1 MKIISLLFVGVAL
14 ALAGCAS
21 PGTRVAAN
29 RAEFNTWPP
38 EVQDNVL
45 AGRID
50 VGYSTAQV
58 RMALGAPD
66 RITTR
71 KDSDG
76 TSEIW
81 TYGDRSPRFSWGF
94 GFGTGG
100 RNSSVGVGVSTTSR
114 GRDTASR
121 VVFDQTGKVSS
132 IETAASAGR

>member
-1 MKIISLLFVGVAL
+1 MKCRSLLFLVCAGIF
-14 ALAGCAS
+14 AGCSS
-21 PGTRVAAN
+21 PGSRVAAN

-50 VGYSTAQV
+50 VGYSAAQV

-76 TSEIW
+76 TSETW
-81 TYGDRSPRFSWGF
+81 VYGDSSPRFSWGL
-94 GFGTGG
+94 GIGSGG
-100 RNSSVGVGVSTTSR
+100 RNSAVGVGVNTSSR
-114 GRDTASR
+114 AVTHASR
-121 VVFDQTGKVSS
+121 VVFDPTGKVSA
-132 IETAASAGR
+132 IERTGR

>member
-1 MKIISLLFVGVAL
+1 MKILPFLLLGVACV
-14 ALAGCAS
+14 LAGCAS
-21 PGTRVAAN
+21 PGSRVAAN
-29 RAEFNTWPP
+29 RTEFNTWPP

-66 RITTR
+66 HITTR

-81 TYGDRSPRFSWGF
+81 IYGDSSPRFSWGF
-94 GFGTGG
+94 GLGSGG
-100 RNSSVGVGVSTTSR
+100 RNSSVGVGVNTTTR
-114 GRDTASR
+114 GRSNASR
-121 VVFDQTGKVSS
+121 VVFDQSGKVGS
-132 IETAASAGR
+132 IETSGR